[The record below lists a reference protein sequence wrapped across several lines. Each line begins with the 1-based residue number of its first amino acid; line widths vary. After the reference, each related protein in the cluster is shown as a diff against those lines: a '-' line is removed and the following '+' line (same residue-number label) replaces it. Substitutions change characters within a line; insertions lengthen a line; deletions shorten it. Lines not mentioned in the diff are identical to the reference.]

1 MTDLQTLVLT
11 YFERGGCITVGKYK
25 QPKKD
30 ERTFRNDRG
39 SVFNAGRKQIT
50 LRKLGLKGRS
60 AFSA

>member
-1 MTDLQTLVLT
+1 MQNLNQMILA
-11 YFERGGCITVGKYK
+11 YFKRGGCITVGQYR
-25 QPKKD
+25 QPKKS

-60 AFSA
+60 AARA